1 MRHTLRYKSHDLDL
15 PEGEFVVG
23 RGATCQLSL
32 DDPMVSRS
40 HARLRITAETV
51 VVEDLGSRNGLK
63 VNGERVQGGRRL
75 EHGDSVT
82 IGSQELVL
90 LVRRDV
96 PADTLVQLPAE
107 RGNGFGLM
115 GALAEKALGLGR
127 GDEAERLV
135 GQQLEQLLSDLR
147 DGRTPSNDVLERATD
162 YALRIAGLSGNAR
175 WTDYLFDL
183 YATLKRPCPV
193 QVVDQLYTVMR
204 KVRQPAPV
212 ALRGYLAV
220 LRGLELGP
228 AERFLVGRLE
238 GLERLIGAR

>member
-1 MRHTLRYKSHDLDL
+1 
-15 PEGEFVVG
+15 
-23 RGATCQLSL
+23 
-32 DDPMVSRS
+32 
-40 HARLRITAETV
+40 
-51 VVEDLGSRNGLK
+51 
-63 VNGERVQGGRRL
+63 
-75 EHGDSVT
+75 
-82 IGSQELVL
+82 VL

-107 RGNGFGLM
+107 RGHGFGLM

-135 GQQLEQLLSDLR
+135 GQQLDQLLSDLR
-147 DGRTPSNDVLERATD
+147 AGRTPSNDVLERATD

-175 WTDYLFDL
+175 WTDYLFEL
-183 YATLKRPCPV
+183 YAELKRPCPV